1 MAPSSK
7 AGSFAPKDRDIF
19 GLATHESYGR
29 NCHQS
34 AGALLPHLFTLIR
47 GMNHPLNGYFL
58 LRGFKLS
65 PDFPL
70 GSMVPFV
77 ARTFLPGDFFR
88 RKSLAGAI
96 ERSAAAKIVKF
107 GAESHKNASARETA
121 GIIVFCWR

>member
-1 MAPSSK
+1 MAPGSK

-29 NCHQS
+29 NCRQS

-47 GMNHPLNGYFL
+47 GMKHPLNGYFL

-88 RKSLAGAI
+88 RKSRSGAI
-96 ERSAAAKIVKF
+96 ERSAATKIDNF
-107 GAESHKNASARETA
+107 GAELHKNALAREA
-121 GIIVFCWR
+121 AVIQVLGR